1 MMRKIA
7 LGKSDLHVSTIGLG
21 CMRMAQLSVEEA
33 LEVIEEALEVGIN
46 FFDHADIYGKGESE
60 RIFGK
65 ALKRSG
71 VKREDII
78 LQSKC
83 GIRSGFFDYS
93 KDYILESVD
102 GILERLDTDYLD
114 VLLLHRPDALLEPEE
129 VAAAFDQLKAE
140 GKVHYFGISNSNPL
154 QIELIQ
160 KYFSDPLVVNQ
171 LQMSLAHTP
180 LIDSGLHV
188 NMKEEGGVNR
198 DGEILDYCRLHDITI
213 QPWSPFQIDLQKGI
227 FLKNDSYK
235 ELNQCIS
242 RVATKHGISDE
253 AVAIAW
259 LLRHP
264 ANMQPI
270 IGSMNTERIKRIAEA
285 AHVMISR
292 QEWYELYTSA
302 GNTLP

>member
-1 MMRKIA
+1 MRKIA

-114 VLLLHRPDALLEPEE
+114 VLLLHRPDALVEPEE

-171 LQMSLAHTP
+171 LQMSLAHTT